1 MTHLLQPSEQFK
13 NMLNTDDKAL
23 AMLAL
28 WANIDQPQPVSQCPT
43 LEKLADFIDR
53 KLPKAHWQKIS
64 WHLENCP
71 ECAFHY
77 QEVYAL
83 IPWYQKIF
91 NYVTQQTRDILSYA
105 RDILSYAGQIVKE
118 VFRQPSII
126 IIQTRDILSNA
137 GQIGEKVFRQ
147 PPRIIIA
154 VVAMSLMVLA
164 TVMVVKIILFTPNL
178 TLTIDKS
185 YAALLTQRLTP
196 QQQKQQKALHLGQ
209 TNLGFSEVEVS
220 AARQAF
226 QTGLR
231 QGGQQLWQKAT
242 DYSAPTE
249 FVTEYELGRW
259 LNLLSVAA
267 ASATKT
273 PPQFWAQQYVV
284 GGQVI
289 SVLRHMLPSEWQANA
304 LTNTQQ
310 LLPLLQQLQQAPSQA
325 LGYQLNDQLRAMIMQ
340 LS

>member
-1 MTHLLQPSEQFK
+1 MTHLSQTSEQFK

-28 WANIDQPQPVSQCPT
+28 WADLDQPQPVSSCPK
-43 LEKLADFIDR
+43 LETLADYIDR
-53 KLPKAHWQKIS
+53 RLPVAQWQQIS

-83 IPWYQKIF
+83 IPWYQKMGSHAIWVRFDNFSKVVKSVLMRIISPTLHYCQKIF
-91 NYVTQQTRDILSYA
+91 NYVPEI
-105 RDILSYAGQIVKE
+105 
-118 VFRQPSII
+118 
-126 IIQTRDILSNA
+126 
-137 GQIGEKVFRQ
+137 EKGFRQ
-147 PPRIIIA
+147 PPRFIMA

-185 YAALLTQRLTP
+185 YAALLTQPLTP
-196 QQQKQQKALHLGQ
+196 QQQKQQKALHWGR

-220 AARQAF
+220 PARQAF
-226 QTGLR
+226 QTGLW
-231 QGGQQLWQKAT
+231 QGGQQLWQRAT
-242 DYSAPTE
+242 TDHSSPTE
-249 FVTEYELGRW
+249 LVTEYELGRW
-259 LNLLSVAA
+259 LNLLSVAV

-273 PPQFWAQQYVV
+273 PPQFWAQQYLV
-284 GGQVI
+284 GDQVI
-289 SVLRHMLPSEWQANA
+289 SVLRNTVPSEWQANA
-304 LTNTQQ
+304 LTSVQR

-325 LGYQLNDQLRAMIMQ
+325 LGYQLSDQLRAMIMQ